1 MLYKL
6 IPSLVFIGSLSFLSY
21 AVNRTPFLPFIA
33 IYSVSFFSF
42 WWLITKSGFS
52 FRQFFLLAL
61 LIRLVILFS
70 VPLLSQDYFR
80 FIWDGILLNLGQN
93 PYAFT
98 PNQLIENQLI
108 AFTHQEALAD
118 GMGELSAMH
127 YSNYPPLNQILFFIA
142 TFLGGKSIFWL
153 VVWMRLIII
162 SAEVGII
169 LVAKKLLGKMQLP
182 VTSIFWYALNP
193 LVILELNA
201 NLHMEPVMLFF
212 FLASIYCLT
221 KQSLIWASIFFSASV
236 VSKLFTLFLL
246 PFFLFFMTVKGAKIT
261 FQSFFQPRFL
271 AFVFLNLMLILV
283 SFLAFGWL
291 NHASNYLASV
301 GLWFGTFEFNA
312 SVYYIFR
319 WLGYQFVGWNAIA
332 VITKLLLGFLANGY
346 FWLLIKTKS
355 ISKQFIFTQM
365 LWATC
370 LYFVLS
376 STVHPWY
383 LATPILL
390 GVFTRFRFVQ
400 VWSYTVMFS
409 YAAYASVKVDEPT
422 LLLWLEYALVALF
435 LLAELRFAD
444 SPAYGK
450 QNSYNKP

>member
-21 AVNRTPFLPFIA
+21 AVDRTPFLPFIA

-108 AFTHQEALAD
+108 AFTHQEALVD

-142 TFLGGKSIFWL
+142 TFLGGKSIFWS

-182 VTSIFWYALNP
+182 ITSIFWYALNP

-221 KQSLIWASIFFSASV
+221 KQLLIWASIFFSASV
-236 VSKLFTLFLL
+236 ASKLFTLFLL
-246 PFFLFFMTVKGAKIT
+246 PFFVFFMTAKGTKIT
-261 FQSFFQPRFL
+261 FQLFFQPRFL
-271 AFVFLNLMLILV
+271 IFGFLNLILILV

-291 NHASNYLASV
+291 DHASNYLASV

-332 VITKLLLGFLANGY
+332 VITKLLLGVLAIGY
-346 FWLLIKTKS
+346 FWLLLKTKLAN
-355 ISKQFIFTQM
+355 KRLIFTQM
-365 LWATC
+365 MWSTC

-376 STVHPWY
+376 TTVHPWY
-383 LATPILL
+383 LATPLFL
-390 GVFTRFRFVQ
+390 SVFTKLRFMQ
-400 VWSYTVMFS
+400 AWSYTVMFS
-409 YAAYASVKVDEPT
+409 YAAYASVKVNELT
-422 LLLWLEYALVALF
+422 LLLCLQYALPVLF
-435 LLAELRFAD
+435 LMKETCFFN
-444 SPAYGK
+444 SPTNSE
-450 QNSYNKP
+450 QNN